1 MSRLKSKLAI
11 EGGTPVRQTMLP
23 YGRQL
28 VDETDIQAVA
38 EVLRSD
44 WLTTGPV
51 VSEFEHEFTK
61 LTGANAAVAFLIL

>member
-28 VDETDIQAVA
+28 VDETEIQAVA

-51 VSEFEHEFTK
+51 VS
-61 LTGANAAVAFLIL
+61 